1 MSTLT
6 ASPATR
12 SRSPQAAPA
21 GRVTFLH
28 LLNSEWIKLVTLRS
42 TWWTLGSTVVVMV
55 LFALMMAAANGFDA
69 GPDGPPPTPGAS
81 VVTFGY
87 IFAQVSV
94 GVLGALIVTGEYS
107 TGMIRSTIAAAPGR
121 TGVMLAKASVL
132 AVVTF
137 VTGVVGVLLS
147 YLATAGM
154 LGDGVADLGDGET
167 WRIFL
172 GAGGYLALI
181 ALFAFA
187 LGIIIRNGAATIAAI
202 LGVTL
207 LLTILVSILGF
218 SLEWLGNIA
227 PYLPAAAGAQIM
239 TPTMDAASAAQM
251 GFTVS
256 PTPWEG
262 FAILAGYVAIT
273 LGIGLTLLKKRD
285 V

>member
-94 GVLGALIVTGEYS
+94 GVLGALI
-107 TGMIRSTIAAAPGR
+107 
-121 TGVMLAKASVL
+121 
-132 AVVTF
+132 